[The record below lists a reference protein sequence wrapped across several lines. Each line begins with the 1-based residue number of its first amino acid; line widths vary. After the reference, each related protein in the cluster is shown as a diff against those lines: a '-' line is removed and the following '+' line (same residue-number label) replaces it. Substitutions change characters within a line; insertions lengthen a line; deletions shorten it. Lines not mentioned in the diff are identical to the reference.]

1 MPKKQ
6 RRLAL
11 ASLLTAKAKD
21 SKILALENFTLECP
35 KTKAFEKLRS
45 LLPKSRN
52 LLVVHS
58 RNDILAKSSRN
69 LEFVKPLL
77 VNLLNP
83 HDLAKFDQILFEK
96 SALEEAGKI
105 FKIEKKVLKVGKVE
119 KKKPAKKI
127 VSEKK
132 TAGVV

>member
-1 MPKKQ
+1 M
-6 RRLAL
+6 
-11 ASLLTAKAKD
+11 
-21 SKILALENFTLECP
+21 
-35 KTKAFEKLRS
+35 
-45 LLPKSRN
+45 
-52 LLVVHS
+52 LVVHS

-83 HDLAKFDQILFEK
+83 HDLTKFDQILFEK

-105 FKIEKKVLKVGKVE
+105 FKIEKNTEKKVLKINETSKA
-119 KKKPAKKI
+119 KKKEPAKKI
-127 VSEKK
+127 VSNKE